1 MSNPK
6 EEVTKLLES
15 IPEEASYEDI
25 QYDIYV
31 RQKFDQG
38 LEDVRKGRTLSQE
51 EVKMRMARWLEKS
64 NGQK

>member
-1 MSNPK
+1 MSTPK

-51 EVKMRMARWLEKS
+51 EVEMRMARWLEKS

>member
-1 MSNPK
+1 MSTPK

-38 LEDVRKGRTLSQE
+38 LEDVRKGRTFSQE
-51 EVKMRMARWLEKS
+51 EVEMRMARWLEKS